1 MNKVKL
7 KITVITPMVIA
18 SGEEFSLFEGF
29 IDDKFLYLFDV
40 EKIFATEAAND
51 FKKIIDQQWENQT
64 VRFEVFNRFYQ
75 ENFDRI
81 KSALVEQIPLDEKIS
96 EVNFQAL
103 KIQKAIRYYDIEK
116 NQYLHYIPG
125 SSLKGA
131 FIAVLAELYP
141 KLFGHLTKVK
151 INNKEI
157 DFYPLNAQH
166 IGFEDFYFDNYQN
179 KIYRFARYNPKKN
192 NFQVKIYSEAIVPNS
207 VAFGYFYMPERKET
221 FNRKEVDFE
230 KIFNLGDEYYR
241 KKNAR
246 FYPKFSDEFKKNL
259 TSEKNCLILPL
270 GFGSRSFE
278 KYGKKGDTYYTFRN
292 YDPIGV
298 VKIEII

>member
-7 KITVITPMVIA
+7 KITAISPMVIA

-103 KIQKAIRYYDIEK
+103 KIKKTIRYYDIEK

-131 FIAVLAELYP
+131 FTSLLADYYP
-141 KLFGHLTKVK
+141 NLFG
-151 INNKEI
+151 NKYNYGEQAKYI
-157 DFYPLNAQH
+157 A
-166 IGFEDFYFDNYQN
+166 FEDFYFDNYQN

-192 NFQVKIYSEAIVPNS
+192 NFQVKIYCEAIVPNS
-207 VAFGYFYMPERKET
+207 VAFGYFYMPARKEV

-230 KIFNLGDEYYR
+230 KIFNLGGEYYR
-241 KKNAR
+241 RKNAR
-246 FYPKFSDEFKKNL
+246 FYPKFSAELKEIL

-278 KYGKKGDTYYTFRN
+278 KYGKKGNTYYTFRN

-298 VKIEII
+298 VKIEMI